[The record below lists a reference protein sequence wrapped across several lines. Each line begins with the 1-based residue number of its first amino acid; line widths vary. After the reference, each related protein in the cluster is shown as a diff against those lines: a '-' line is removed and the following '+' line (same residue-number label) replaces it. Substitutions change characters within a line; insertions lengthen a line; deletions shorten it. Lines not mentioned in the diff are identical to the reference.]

1 MRVQDF
7 ECWGLPCP
15 VHLLFYSTNT
25 ESADITRNP
34 LAHCTTFERT
44 VQVKNHWLTVATLPA
59 QLPPPNTPNRVRDN
73 KERKQ
78 IPSTVQIEEQLKM
91 ATPGWASL
99 RQQIRTLESQTESHF
114 HTLSQYTSA
123 SLPEK
128 PSPEEV
134 AAEEA
139 ITDLFSKRDNLISQ
153 LSRLL
158 DSESA
163 LSTSALKQNNL
174 TRHRELLVDHKSELR
189 RLKSQISEQRARQ
202 HLLSSVR
209 NDIAESRTAE
219 EQEAEYMLQ
228 ERGHLDQSHSV
239 IDGIISQAYQINEN
253 FGVQRETLANV
264 NRRITLAASQL
275 PGVNDLMARIGS
287 KKRRDG
293 IILGSFIAFCF
304 LVFLWFS

>member
-1 MRVQDF
+1 
-7 ECWGLPCP
+7 
-15 VHLLFYSTNT
+15 
-25 ESADITRNP
+25 
-34 LAHCTTFERT
+34 
-44 VQVKNHWLTVATLPA
+44 
-59 QLPPPNTPNRVRDN
+59 
-73 KERKQ
+73 
-78 IPSTVQIEEQLKM
+78 M

-99 RQQIRTLESQTESHF
+99 RQQIRTLESQTESNF
-114 HTLSQYTSA
+114 HTLSQYTSSL

-128 PSPEEV
+128 PSPEEQ
-134 AAEEA
+134 ATEEA
-139 ITDLFSKRDNLISQ
+139 ITDLFAKRETLIGQ

-174 TRHRELLVDHKSELR
+174 TRHRELLTDHKSELR
-189 RLKSQISEQRARQ
+189 RLKSQIAEQRTRQ

-253 FGVQRETLANV
+253 FGIQRDTLASV

-293 IILGSFIAFCF
+293 IILASFIAFCF

>member
-1 MRVQDF
+1 
-7 ECWGLPCP
+7 
-15 VHLLFYSTNT
+15 
-25 ESADITRNP
+25 
-34 LAHCTTFERT
+34 
-44 VQVKNHWLTVATLPA
+44 
-59 QLPPPNTPNRVRDN
+59 
-73 KERKQ
+73 
-78 IPSTVQIEEQLKM
+78 M
-91 ATPGWASL
+91 ATPSWASL
-99 RQQIRTLESQTESHF
+99 RQQIRTLESQTESNF
-114 HTLSQYTSA
+114 HTLSQYTSSP

-128 PSPEEV
+128 PSPEEQV
-134 AAEEA
+134 TEEA
-139 ITDLFSKRDNLISQ
+139 ITNLFTQRENSIAQ

-163 LSTSALKQNNL
+163 LSTSTLKQNNL
-174 TRHRELLVDHKSELR
+174 TRHRELLTDHKSELR
-189 RLKSQISEQRARQ
+189 RLRSQIAEQRTRQ

-253 FGVQRETLANV
+253 FGIQRDTLASV

-275 PGVNDLMARIGS
+275 PGVNDLMTRIGS

-293 IILGSFIAFCF
+293 IILASFIAFCF

>member
-1 MRVQDF
+1 M
-7 ECWGLPCP
+7 
-15 VHLLFYSTNT
+15 T
-25 ESADITRNP
+25 A
-34 LAHCTTFERT
+34 
-44 VQVKNHWLTVATLPA
+44 
-59 QLPPPNTPNRVRDN
+59 
-73 KERKQ
+73 
-78 IPSTVQIEEQLKM
+78 
-91 ATPGWASL
+91 PGWAQL

-114 HTLSQYTSA
+114 HTLSQYTSSA
-123 SLPEK
+123 NLSEK
-128 PSPEEV
+128 PSPEEQST
-134 AAEEA
+134 ESELL
-139 ITDLFSKRDNLISQ
+139 DLFSKRENLIGQ

-174 TRHRELLVDHKSELR
+174 TRHRELLTDHRSELR
-189 RLKSQISEQRARQ
+189 RLKSQIAETRSRQ
-202 HLLSSVR
+202 HLLSNVR
-209 NDIAESRTAE
+209 QDIADSRSAE

-253 FGVQRETLANV
+253 FGIQRDTLASV

-275 PGVNDLMARIGS
+275 PGVNDLMSRIGS

-304 LVFLWFS
+304 LMFLWFS